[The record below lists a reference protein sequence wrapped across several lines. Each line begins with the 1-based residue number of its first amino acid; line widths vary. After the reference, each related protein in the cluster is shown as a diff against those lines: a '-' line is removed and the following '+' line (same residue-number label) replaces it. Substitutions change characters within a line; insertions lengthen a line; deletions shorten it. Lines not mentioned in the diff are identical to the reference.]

1 MFETS
6 VIHVQARA
14 PERRYGLFTVSVAAH
29 AAVIVGLVTASLA
42 SVEMPNQ
49 APNQM
54 SIPVFRVA
62 PALGNPDAKPAQPKP
77 ASPQPQPAAPRQPVP
92 QVVTA
97 PSTIPAT
104 VQPAATS
111 GPATDAGTD
120 TGSGEST
127 GPVGVP
133 WGSPDGVGVDGPPV
147 ASDSVV
153 QTAPIPV
160 GGDVKEPIVVR
171 RVSPSYPPL
180 ALRAGIKGYVI
191 LECVIDR
198 SGIVRDAKVL
208 TSSSKMFESSALDAV
223 QQWQFKPGTLHGQPV
238 DVIFNLTVRF
248 EINR

>member
-6 VIHVQARA
+6 VIQVQTRA

-29 AAVIVGLVTASLA
+29 AAVIVGLVAASLA

-54 SIPVFRVA
+54 SIPIFRMA
-62 PALGNPDAKPAQPKP
+62 PALGNPDAKPAPPKP
-77 ASPQPQPAAPRQPVP
+77 AAQPPAQPRTPVP

-97 PSTIPAT
+97 PQTIPST
-104 VQPAATS
+104 VVPVAPASSSTATS
-111 GPATDAGTD
+111 DAGT
-120 TGSGEST
+120 GSESGNST

-133 WGSPDGVGVDGPPV
+133 WGSPDGVALDGPPV
-147 ASDSVV
+147 ASVPEQS
-153 QTAPIPV
+153 APIPV
-160 GGDVKEPIVVR
+160 GGDVKAPVAVQ
-171 RVSPSYPPL
+171 RVQPVYP
-180 ALRAGIKGYVI
+180 RAAMFAKLNGYVI

-198 SGIVRDAKVL
+198 SGVVRDAKVL
-208 TSSSKMFESSALDAV
+208 QSSSKMFDQSALDAV